1 MIAILFFVFYFGRKV
16 YIFKKNEKI
25 KAQIEKERLLK
36 EQIENDPAFQ
46 QVVND
51 MKTLVTIIT
60 SIPEHYLTA
69 DERIDIKKQ
78 IESIL
83 KNIASFHIKK
93 DYYGYPEYYTL
104 KVAQVDILT
113 KLQKLNEIFIKE
125 TLEKHKELFD
135 NIDGK
140 SLDKQQRVAIVTDE
154 SHNLII
160 AGAGSGKTLTI
171 LGKVAYLLKC
181 GISPQE
187 MLLIAFTRKAAG
199 ELEERI
205 NRDLSLGI
213 KAQTFHK
220 LGLDIITSN
229 NKERPDI
236 DDKFETY
243 LEDYFSKELI
253 QHRDDVQD
261 FLEFIGYYL
270 NIPIELT
277 KDGTLGEKIEKE
289 KNADL
294 ETLSEKYNRIIADEK
309 KTIKGERVKSLE
321 ELIIANFLF
330 LNGVE
335 YEYEREYPHQSEDK
349 TWKRYR
355 PDFYIKDFDIYL
367 EHFGIDKNGKCQW
380 LSEIEEKKYIDGI
393 NWKREIHKT
402 NSTKL
407 IETYS
412 YFQTEGKLLINL
424 KNLLLENNIKLSPI
438 TSDKMLLLVKEIQ
451 TENAN
456 KEFIKL
462 CGTFIKL
469 FKSNGYDESFFATM
483 KEKFSNTNI
492 KNYFNQFNVA
502 RTLHFLSIVEKIY
515 FYYQARLSQNKTIDF
530 SDMINNAAKIVQ
542 ENGIFP
548 YKYIIIDEY
557 QDIGMD
563 RYKLIKAIIEKTSA
577 RLMCVGDDWQ
587 SIYRFAGSDA
597 NLIMQFSKYWG
608 ETQISKIEN
617 TYRNSQEL
625 INIAS
630 RFVMKNPN
638 QIKKTLQSQK
648 SCKNPI
654 CLYYYNKNDFNVVL
668 EKLFDYIVKDYGENT
683 NILLLSR
690 TNNDIELLKTGVFII
705 KNDTVICKKHKQL
718 KIQFLTVHKSK
729 GLEADNVIILNMK
742 NDKLGF
748 PNKIADDPILQLF
761 LSSEDNFAFAEE
773 RRLFYVALTR
783 TRNKTFLLVPDHN
796 ASEFAN
802 EIKTLCHSEIPGSEK
817 LIINNPKCPRCKTGQ
832 LVIRQAND
840 KQKSFVGCSNY
851 PACDFTNND
860 TSIITNPIKCP
871 RCGGFLVIRKGKHG
885 QFLGCT
891 NYPDYCRYTAH
902 INNFKPNKTKHVKVH
917 DTF

>member
-1 MIAILFFVFYFGRKV
+1 MIYTVIPTIIIVILIIAGYLGRKV
-16 YIFKKNEKI
+16 YIRKKNEKI

-36 EQIENDPAFQ
+36 EQTENDPVFQ
-46 QVVND
+46 KLVSD
-51 MKTLVTIIT
+51 MKNLVAIIK
-60 SIPEHYLTA
+60 SNLRYYLTA
-69 DERIDIKKQ
+69 DKRIAIKNL
-78 IESIL
+78 IAITLESIVP
-83 KNIASFHIKK
+83 FHIKK
-93 DYYGYPEYYTL
+93 GYYGYPEYDTL
-104 KVAQVDILT
+104 KIAQIDILT
-113 KLQKLNEIFIKE
+113 RLQKLNEIFIKE
-125 TLEKHKELFD
+125 TLERYKELFD
-135 NIDGK
+135 NTDGK
-140 SLDKQQRVAIVTDE
+140 SLDKQQRMAIVIDE
-154 SHNLII
+154 LHNLII

-171 LGKVAYLLKC
+171 LGKVTYLLKC

-187 MLLIAFTRKAAG
+187 ILLIAFTKKSAD

-205 NRDLSLGI
+205 NRNLALGI

-220 LGLDIITSN
+220 LGLDIIASN

-236 DDKFETY
+236 DNNLDTY
-243 LEDYFSKELI
+243 IEDYFSKELI
-253 QHRDDVQD
+253 QHHDDVQN

-270 NIPIELT
+270 NIPIEL
-277 KDGTLGEKIEKE
+277 KADGTLGEKIEKE
-289 KNADL
+289 KSVDL
-294 ETLSEKYNRIIADEK
+294 ETLGEKYNRITGGEK

-335 YEYEREYPHQSEDK
+335 YEYEREYPYQSDDK
-349 TWKRYR
+349 TRKRYR
-355 PDFYIKDFDIYL
+355 PDFYIKDYDIYL

-380 LSEIEEKKYIDGI
+380 LSEVEEKKYVDGI
-393 NWKREIHKT
+393 KWKREIHKT
-402 NSTKL
+402 NGTKL

-412 YFQTEGKLLINL
+412 YFQTEGKLLVNL
-424 KNLLLENNIKLSPI
+424 KNLLLENNVELSPI

-469 FKSNGYDESFFATM
+469 FKSNGYDKSFFTTM
-483 KEKFSNTNI
+483 KEKYSNINI
-492 KNYFNQFNVA
+492 KNYFNQFNA
-502 RTLHFLSIVEKIY
+502 TRNLHFLNIVEKIY
-515 FYYQARLSQNKTIDF
+515 LYYQARLSQNKAIDF
-530 SDMINNAAKIVQ
+530 SDMINDATKIVQ
-542 ENGIFP
+542 EKGIFP

-577 RLMCVGDDWQ
+577 HLMCVGDDWQ

-597 NLIMQFSKYWG
+597 NLFMQFSKYWG
-608 ETQISKIEN
+608 ETQILKIEN

-630 RFVMKNPN
+630 RFIMKNPN
-638 QIKKTLQSQK
+638 QIKKMLQSQK
-648 SCKNPI
+648 SCINPV
-654 CLYYYNKNDFNVVL
+654 CLYYYNENNFNAVL
-668 EKLFDYIVKDYGENT
+668 ERLLDYIVKEYGENA
-683 NILLLSR
+683 NILLLGR
-690 TNNDIELLKTGVFII
+690 TNNDIEPLKTGAFII
-705 KNDTVICKKHKQL
+705 KKNNIIYKKYEQL

-748 PNKIADDPILQLF
+748 PNKIADDPILQL
-761 LSSEDNFAFAEE
+761 LLPNEDNFAFAEE

-783 TRNKTFLLVPDHN
+783 TRNKTFLLVPDRD

-802 EIKTLCHSEIPGSEK
+802 EIKILCHLEIPEGEK
-817 LIINNPKCPRCKTGQ
+817 LTINNPKCPRCKTGR
-832 LVIRQAND
+832 LVTRQANG
-840 KQKSFVGCSNY
+840 KPFVGCSNY

-871 RCGGFLVIRKGKHG
+871 ICDGFLVIRKGERG

-891 NYPDYCRYTAH
+891 NYPDCEHTVQ
-902 INNFKPNKTKHVKVH
+902 INNSKFERK
-917 DTF
+917 

>member
-1 MIAILFFVFYFGRKV
+1 MIYAVIPTIAIVILIVVGYFRRKI
-16 YIFKKNEKI
+16 YIRK
-25 KAQIEKERLLK
+25 QKER
-36 EQIENDPAFQ
+36 IENDPVFRQ
-46 QVVND
+46 LVSD
-51 MKTLVTIIT
+51 MKILATIIT
-60 SIPEHYLTA
+60 STPEHYLTA
-69 DERIDIKKQ
+69 DERIDIKKR
-78 IESIL
+78 IENTL
-83 KNIASFHIKK
+83 KNIAPFHIKK
-93 DYYGYPEYYTL
+93 DYYGYPEYDTL
-104 KVAQVDILT
+104 KAAQVDILT
-113 KLQKLNEIFIKE
+113 KLKKLNEIFIKE
-125 TLEKHKELFD
+125 TLERQKEFFD

-140 SLDKQQRVAIVTDE
+140 SLDIQQRMAIVIDE
-154 SHNLII
+154 LHNLVI

-181 GISPQE
+181 GTSPQE
-187 MLLIAFTRKAAG
+187 ILLIAFTKKSAG

-205 NRDLSLGI
+205 NRNLALGI

-236 DDKFETY
+236 DDSFDTY

-253 QHRDDVQD
+253 QHHDDVQT
-261 FLEFIGYYL
+261 FLEFIGYYF
-270 NIPIELT
+270 NIPIEL
-277 KDGTLGEKIEKE
+277 KADGTLGEKIEKE
-289 KNADL
+289 QNADL
-294 ETLSEKYNRIIADEK
+294 ETLGEKYNRITVGEK

-335 YEYEREYPHQSEDK
+335 YEYEREYPHPTDK
-349 TWKRYR
+349 MRKRYR
-355 PDFYIKDFDIYL
+355 PDFYIKDYDIYL

-380 LSEIEEKKYIDGI
+380 LSEIEQKKYLDGI
-393 NWKREIHKT
+393 AWKRETHQT
-402 NSTKL
+402 NGTKL

-412 YFQTEGKLLINL
+412 YFQTEGKLLFNL
-424 KNLLLENNIKLSPI
+424 KNLLLENNVKLSPI

-451 TENAN
+451 TENTN

-469 FKSNGYDESFFATM
+469 FKSNGYDESFFITM
-483 KEKFSNTNI
+483 KENISNTNNN
-492 KNYFNQFNVA
+492 NYFNQFLA
-502 RTLHFLSIVEKIY
+502 TRILHFLNIVEKIY
-515 FYYQARLSQNKTIDF
+515 LYYQARLAQNRAIDF
-530 SDMINNAAKIVQ
+530 SDMINNATYIVQ
-542 ENGIFP
+542 EKGSSP

-577 RLMCVGDDWQ
+577 HLMCVGDDWQ
-587 SIYRFAGSDA
+587 SIYRFAGSDV
-597 NLIMQFSKYWG
+597 NLITQFSKYWG

-625 INIAS
+625 INTAS
-630 RFVMKNPN
+630 RFVMKNQN
-638 QIKKTLQSQK
+638 QITKTLRSQK

-654 CLYYYNKNDFNVVL
+654 CLHYYNENNFNAVL
-668 EKLFDYIVKDYGENT
+668 EGLLDYIVKKYGEKANV
-683 NILLLSR
+683 LLLGR
-690 TNNDIELLKTGVFII
+690 TNYDIEPLKADAFTI
-705 KNDTVICKKHKQL
+705 KNNTVICKKYEQL
-718 KIQFLTVHKSK
+718 KVQFLTVHKSK

-761 LSSEDNFAFAEE
+761 LPNEDNFAFAEE

-802 EIKTLCHSEIPGSEK
+802 EIKASCHLEIPDGEN
-817 LIINNPKCPRCKTGQ
+817 LIINNPKCPRCKTGR
-832 LVIRQAND
+832 LVTRQTND
-840 KQKSFVGCSNY
+840 TNKYFVGCSNF

-860 TSIITNPIKCP
+860 TSIIKHPIKCP
-871 RCGGFLVIRKGKHG
+871 NCDGFLVLRNGKHG

-891 NYPDYCRYTAH
+891 NYPDCKHTAQ
-902 INNFKPNKTKHVKVH
+902 INNSKLEK
-917 DTF
+917 